1 MFETNDK
8 IIILK
13 KQHNESNLCYYT
25 KYDYLLK
32 QKLNKKNKY
41 SNDDNKFNL
50 NIYEQN
56 LEKNLNQK
64 ITEEIFRYL
73 NQIKL

>member
-1 MFETNDK
+1 MYLYEEE
-8 IIILK
+8 ILLS
-13 KQHNESNLCYYT
+13 KQTFIKE
-25 KYDYLLK
+25 
-32 QKLNKKNKY
+32 NKY

-56 LEKNLNQK
+56 LEKNLNEK